1 MDELIWASAS
11 SLAGMIRERRVTTS
25 ADPLYLASHWWRSS
39 RSRRKRSLTSRKAQP
54 CESTCSGSYRDDLFQ
69 NALPDAGF
77 ERSLHDEVYL
87 HAKKFGQVAP

>member
-11 SLAGMIRERRVTTS
+11 SLAGMIRERRVTS
-25 ADPLYLASHWWRSS
+25 VEVVAALLLPLLRC
-39 RSRRKRSLTSRKAQP
+39 KRSLTSRKAQP
-54 CESTCSGSYRDDLFQ
+54 CESTCSGSYRNDLFQ

>member
-1 MDELIWASAS
+1 MGVCIVVGWHDTRAPSDDVEVVAAL
-11 SLAGMIRERRVTTS
+11 LL
-25 ADPLYLASHWWRSS
+25 PLL
-39 RSRRKRSLTSRKAQP
+39 RRKRSRTSRKAQP
-54 CESTCSGSYRDDLFQ
+54 CESTCSGSYRNDLFQ